1 MVQNT
6 NSMMSKFNILFFF
19 IFLIS
24 CNSNKENELSFILD
38 VKNVEIELSK
48 ETSDFGGF
56 GEGYSLEVYVLSRKA
71 IQSFVNKS
79 NRILPKKKDP
89 EKWHKYDWNTYP
101 VDSSYNEVFTMGLN
115 YSNGDLKLEK
125 YLIGIKKTLLTPNIY
140 CAFYYKPDE
149 RNPQDIE
156 LYILDIK
163 TGKLYLIKASF

>member
-1 MVQNT
+1 MF
-6 NSMMSKFNILFFF
+6 KFQVLFFL
-19 IFLIS
+19 IYFLS
-24 CNSNKENELSFILD
+24 VGCSSTNKDDVSYILD
-38 VKNVEIELSK
+38 VKSTDIELSK

-89 EKWHKYDWNTYP
+89 KKWHKYDWNTYP

-115 YSNGDLKLEK
+115 YSNGDLKLER
-125 YLIGIKKTLLTPNIY
+125 YLLGIKKTLSTPNIY